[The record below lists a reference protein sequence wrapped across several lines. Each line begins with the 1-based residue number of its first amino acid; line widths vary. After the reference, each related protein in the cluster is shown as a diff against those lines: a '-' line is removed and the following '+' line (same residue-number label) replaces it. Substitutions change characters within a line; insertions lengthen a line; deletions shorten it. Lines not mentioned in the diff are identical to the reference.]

1 MATPESFYR
10 EAIDLNRYSNQVAR
24 RIITNYNNVILDL
37 TNKLATID
45 EVTAPATVARIR
57 AMLVQMKE
65 SLETWSTSSSAL
77 IIDVLQ
83 SLAVFQSGFI
93 ADELQKVLPVGAVNV
108 NTVQVSPDFARSIV
122 MTDPT
127 EVNILTLPNNL
138 EPTVQRTFNL
148 TAAKGLSLIHI

>member
-57 AMLVQMKE
+57 SMLVQMKE

-77 IIDVLQ
+77 MIDELQ

-93 ADELQKVLPVGAVNV
+93 ADELQKVYREEDFSTPTSRFVSMKLNCTGAPREKNSNDSKNKDSKLTKYLFVN
-108 NTVQVSPDFARSIV
+108 
-122 MTDPT
+122 
-127 EVNILTLPNNL
+127 E
-138 EPTVQRTFNL
+138 
-148 TAAKGLSLIHI
+148 